1 MILKNLKISRL
12 FATTFNVILRRER
25 SELSGESMNIMAI
38 YYGNTTCDAAKSKKC
53 LRDVEL
59 NDIRDSCNFCA
70 EQKFCSIAVKF

>member
-1 MILKNLKISRL
+1 
-12 FATTFNVILRRER
+12 
-25 SELSGESMNIMAI
+25 MAI